1 MSKTRNWFRGLSLL
15 LSLAGLGAQPRETG
29 SGVEV
34 DIHNYSAVSAKA
46 LVRAE
51 QETGG
56 VRRAIGRP
64 NTTGSELQ
72 LTVRVYN
79 PAHVP
84 PFELS
89 EAEDRAAR
97 IFRRAK
103 IKIVWEHVPMRDEVH
118 DHPSSE
124 AWNPADLHLR
134 LWTRAGFGLSAY
146 GEDTLGFCV
155 SMEMSTA
162 VIISD
167 EIRKRGTTSV
177 TNPGD
182 LLGLVMAHEMGHLL
196 LRSKAHSV
204 EGIMQAQLAT
214 DLRDRTRTLLV
225 FTRQQANSVRD
236 EVRRRMAVQSA
247 QIR

>member
-1 MSKTRNWFRGLSLL
+1 MSKTRNGFRGLSLL
-15 LSLAGLGAQPRETG
+15 LSLAGLGAQPRETA

-34 DIHNYSAVSAKA
+34 GIHNYSAVSAKA

-56 VRRAIGRP
+56 VRRAIARP
-64 NTTGSELQ
+64 NSTGYELQ

-89 EAEDRAAR
+89 DAEHQAAR

-103 IKIVWEHVPMRDEVH
+103 IKIVWEHVPMPDEVH
-118 DHPSSE
+118 DHVPSQE
-124 AWNPADLHLR
+124 WNPADLHLR
-134 LWTRAGFGLSAY
+134 LWTRASVGLRTY

-155 SMEMSTA
+155 SLEMSTA
-162 VIISD
+162 IIISD
-167 EIRKRGTTSV
+167 EIRKRGATAV
-177 TNPGD
+177 TNPGE
-182 LLGLVMAHEMGHLL
+182 LLGLVMAHEIGHLL
-196 LRSKAHSV
+196 LRSKAHSA
-204 EGIMQAQLAT
+204 EGIMQARLAT

-225 FTRQQANSVRD
+225 LTRQQAIAVRY